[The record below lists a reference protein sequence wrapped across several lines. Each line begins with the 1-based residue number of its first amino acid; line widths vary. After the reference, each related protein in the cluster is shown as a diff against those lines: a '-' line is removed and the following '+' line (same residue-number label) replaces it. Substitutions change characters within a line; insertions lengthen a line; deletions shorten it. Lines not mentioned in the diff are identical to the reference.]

1 MHQLEQELQQC
12 KNEMKLIQQQHKE
25 VNQLWCTNYQF
36 IIGMATTQANHQHD
50 KENKAVA
57 MEIMEECHKMSTLL
71 MKRLRR

>member
-25 VNQLWCTNYQF
+25 VNQLLYTNYQF
-36 IIGMATTQANHQHD
+36 AMATTQASHQHD

-57 MEIMEECHKMSTLL
+57 MEIMEECHKISTLL